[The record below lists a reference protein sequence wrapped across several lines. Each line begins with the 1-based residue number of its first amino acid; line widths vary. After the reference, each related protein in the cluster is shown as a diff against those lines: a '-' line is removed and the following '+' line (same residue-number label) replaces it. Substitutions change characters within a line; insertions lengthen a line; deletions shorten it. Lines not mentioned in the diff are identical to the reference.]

1 MRRCAVSSH
10 VRGLRCTVALVVMG
24 IGCSDGAYPTRA
36 GVTGEKARVTAA
48 PNPPN
53 GVALEQLTRAIA
65 VAFADAGLRVATG
78 AKMRSDGITRELKL
92 ELATFLHSPQGARL
106 RSATAA
112 AAGIDSDSL
121 LRLVDRLPSLEFYMP
136 VRSHRQRWKGAD
148 VWVASQ
154 LAKGMPLVGF
164 DALGNRISLSE
175 AQAPAIPTFVLVSS
189 ETNFAPSGPA
199 ALPVSRSS
207 TSMRAGDRQRLAPTG
222 AARLDVSDSCDGTEI
237 ILCDNE
243 PSSGGAGDDGWVPPN
258 APTGLYMTHSNLYD
272 ASEPWYRG
280 DPEIEVHILG
290 PLPTD
295 PKTMLRPLHCS
306 GATEPAPYYFDQ
318 NANVW
323 NGSVMLLSEAQ
334 LNDYGFTP
342 ANSEDRRFTVVLYED
357 DDQACVIHDD
367 PNRLGNDLLN
377 IGESAGTM
385 VALMV
390 RCQAGGCFF
399 ANLAL
404 YGSIIINRAID
415 LFTTNDDYLGTAT
428 AMSSDPNSAN
438 PNTSLTL
445 YKNGNVVNGGIRL
458 VYHVYGQ

>member
-1 MRRCAVSSH
+1 
-10 VRGLRCTVALVVMG
+10 
-24 IGCSDGAYPTRA
+24 
-36 GVTGEKARVTAA
+36 
-48 PNPPN
+48 
-53 GVALEQLTRAIA
+53 
-65 VAFADAGLRVATG
+65 
-78 AKMRSDGITRELKL
+78 MRSDGVTPELKL
-92 ELATFLHSPQGARL
+92 ELATFLQSPQGGRL

-154 LAKGMPLVGF
+154 VAKGMPLVGF
-164 DALGNRISLSE
+164 DESGNRIALSE
-175 AQAPAIPTFVLVSS
+175 GEAPATPTFVLVSS
-189 ETNFAPSGPA
+189 ETNFASSDPA
-199 ALPVSRSS
+199 ARAFSKSSSSS
-207 TSMRAGDRQRLAPTG
+207 TSVRTSDRQRVAPTG
-222 AARLDVSDSCDGTEI
+222 AARLNIADTCNGTEI
-237 ILCDNE
+237 ILCDTE
-243 PSSGGAGDDGWVPPN
+243 PSSGGAGGDGSVPPN
-258 APTGLYMTHSNLYD
+258 APTGLYMTYSELYD
-272 ASEPWYRG
+272 AAEPWYRG
-280 DPEIEVHILG
+280 DPEIEAHILG

-295 PKTMLRPLHCS
+295 PKMVLRPLHCS

-318 NANVW
+318 NENVW
-323 NGSVMLLSEAQ
+323 SGSVMLLSEAQ

-342 ANSEDRRFTVVLYED
+342 SNSEDRRFTVVLYED

-385 VALMV
+385 LALMV

-404 YGSIIINRAID
+404 YGGIIINRAID

-428 AMSSDPNSAN
+428 ALSNDPSSAN
-438 PNTSLTL
+438 PNAIHTL

>member
-1 MRRCAVSSH
+1 MI
-10 VRGLRCTVALVVMG
+10 LMG
-24 IGCSDGAYPTRA
+24 VGCSDGPYPTRA
-36 GVTGEKARVTAA
+36 SVSGEGARVSAA
-48 PNPPN
+48 LNPSN
-53 GVALEQLTRAIA
+53 QVALEQLTRAIA
-65 VAFADAGLRVATG
+65 IAFADGGLRVATG

-92 ELATFLHSPQGARL
+92 ELATFFHSPQGGRL

-136 VRSHRQRWKGAD
+136 VRGHRQRWKGAD

-154 LAKGMPLVGF
+154 FAKGMPLVGF
-164 DALGNRISLSE
+164 DESGNRIALSE
-175 AQAPAIPTFVLVSS
+175 GEAPTTPTFVLVSS
-189 ETNFAPSGPA
+189 ETNFT
-199 ALPVSRSS
+199 SS
-207 TSMRAGDRQRLAPTG
+207 DRQRLAPTG
-222 AARLDVSDSCDGTEI
+222 AARLDISDSCDGTEI
-237 ILCDNE
+237 ILCDDA
-243 PSSGGAGDDGWVPPN
+243 PSSGGSGGDGSIPPS
-258 APTGLYMTHSNLYD
+258 APTGLYMTHSELYD

-280 DPEIEVHILG
+280 DPEIEAHILG
-290 PLPTD
+290 PLPMD
-295 PKTMLRPLHCS
+295 PKSMLRPLHCS

-323 NGSVMLLSEAQ
+323 SGSVMLLSEAQ

-342 ANSEDRRFTVVLYED
+342 SNSEDRRFTVVLYED

-428 AMSSDPNSAN
+428 AMSTDPSSAN
-438 PNTSLTL
+438 PNASLTL
-445 YKNGNVVNGGIRL
+445 FKNSNVVNGNVRL